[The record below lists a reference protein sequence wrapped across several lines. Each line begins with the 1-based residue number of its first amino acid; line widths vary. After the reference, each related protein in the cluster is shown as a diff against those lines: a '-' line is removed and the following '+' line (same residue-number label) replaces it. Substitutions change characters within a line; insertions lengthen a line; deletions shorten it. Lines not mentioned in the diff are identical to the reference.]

1 MPIKDGTGPMGQG
14 PMTGRGC
21 GPCGQGLAVRR
32 GFGRGMGRRCFGCPF
47 LNKSVELSKEEQKKV
62 LEAELKELE
71 EEKADVEKEL
81 ASLK

>member
-32 GFGRGMGRRCFGCPF
+32 GFGRGMGRRWFGCPF

-71 EEKADVEKEL
+71 EEKAEVEKEL
-81 ASLK
+81 KSL